1 MAKNKERKVRT
12 YAVKI
17 YYTALQSEE
26 VFEAVAE
33 SFIKYN
39 NVDRQVADQS
49 ISLIRASLGKK
60 DFADELLS
68 KYLRSDWSID
78 RLPIL
83 DLIIFR
89 LAINELFETKD
100 VIKVI
105 DDYVSIASKY
115 SEPTSPAYINGILE
129 KIHRDFKLGE

>member
-1 MAKNKERKVRT
+1 M
-12 YAVKI
+12 
-17 YYTALQSEE
+17 
-26 VFEAVAE
+26 
-33 SFIKYN
+33 
-39 NVDRQVADQS
+39 
-49 ISLIRASLGKK
+49 
-60 DFADELLS
+60 
-68 KYLRSDWSID
+68 
-78 RLPIL
+78 L

-129 KIHRDFKLGE
+129 KIHKDFKLGE